1 MAVDPTP
8 RSSASALTLTPDQRA
23 LVARIVRETLVDAE
37 AYAFGSRATG
47 RARPYSDLDLLLV
60 RQQPLSLVE
69 RADLRDRFERSELP
83 FRVDIVE
90 QAGLSGPTAAR
101 VAQERVRL

>member
-1 MAVDPTP
+1 L
-8 RSSASALTLTPDQRA
+8 ALTADQRA
-23 LVARIVRETLVDAE
+23 LVARIVRETLAAGVE

-60 RQQPLSLVE
+60 CAQPLSLAE
-69 RADLRDRFERSELP
+69 RAALRNRFERSDLP

-90 QAGLSGPTAAR
+90 LAGLSGATAER
-101 VAQERVRL
+101 VARERVRL